1 MLYISAP
8 PNPKPLQSQ
17 TSTPECSIR
26 IQLKA
31 EQPYQLI
38 SSDEKEP
45 FNCTYHISA
54 AQGYLQ
60 LSKSKIHKKCTI
72 FHLRAQLSIE
82 FHRFH
87 LNGTTLGQN
96 ADCLIT
102 DYFVVEQKIR
112 NLGWRQVRRYCGD
125 WKDQL
130 KAIHVVTKV
139 SVLRIQAFLAPMHG
153 NEKDKSRGFVAK
165 VCTRNT
171 FIFHLL

>member
-1 MLYISAP
+1 MGKNSPLIAP
-8 PNPKPLQSQ
+8 T
-17 TSTPECSIR
+17 TS
-26 IQLKA
+26 
-31 EQPYQLI
+31 
-38 SSDEKEP
+38 
-45 FNCTYHISA
+45 
-54 AQGYLQ
+54 LQ
-60 LSKSKIHKKCTI
+60 LQGICNSI
-72 FHLRAQLSIE
+72 FNQSIILENAYLLRAQLSIE

-87 LNGTTLGQN
+87 LNGTALGQN

-139 SVLRIQAFLAPMHG
+139 SVLRIQAFLAAMHG

-165 VCTRNT
+165 VCTRNI
-171 FIFHLL
+171 FIFHLLYYYHNVPF